1 MEQAPTLAK
10 KPLFRLLSA
19 QNIGAA
25 AYLLILILFFW
36 LYPAYVEGTK
46 GACAWLLSAWN
57 KENDYEH
64 GGLVPVFAAYLFL
77 HAWGTLPKRPLRGSL
92 HGLWVILLGALLCM
106 VAVRSQQP
114 RVAWGALPFLLS
126 GLIWCALGRRAALH
140 CAFPCFFLWLAIP
153 LPGFQQATVGM
164 QLLAAEGSH
173 WLAGVFGVETVLEG
187 TNVSSASGQ
196 WDSFNIAGG
205 CSGMRSLMALIM
217 ISAAWGYLA
226 EGLSL
231 WKRLLLGLSAI
242 PISIVAN
249 AVRVASIFICAEYV
263 SPAFAGQTWHD
274 WSGLLFFFPA
284 SLVCLVL
291 LHSLL
296 AGEWL
301 WQNRR
306 RVVRRRHG
314 EEGAAPACAA
324 DAAIA
329 GTGTAPRP
337 TEASNPAEMVVSSA
351 FPAPT
356 ASISS
361 GAAVAST
368 APTAEPATGPDSS
381 AESAGRDATSA
392 CGAPLASGAKGV
404 KGADGADAEATTN
417 EAGVCASG
425 AVSCAA
431 SGTGRPPRG
440 WRGALRAFCPALL
453 LGAAIVLIWLLPFD
467 ATIRESAISGQ
478 LPTGFELDG
487 WYGTRTQE
495 SEEERAIL
503 AADTRFSK
511 AIYQRINPITG
522 ELSPGAVQVS
532 VIFSGNDMNS
542 SIHRPERCLPA
553 QGHLN
558 LRSSKRELKLA
569 DGRSVAFTRLT
580 STTIRGEGE
589 QKQRLCH
596 VHYYVFVGNSHVCA
610 SHLQRTLLDIAD
622 RITRGEVQ
630 RWAYFQVGSSYLP
643 DDPQGEQEADAR
655 LQGLIEELLPRL
667 LKSEQLR

>member
-1 MEQAPTLAK
+1 MEQAPSLVK

-19 QNIGAA
+19 QNIGIAV
-25 AYLLILILFFW
+25 YLLILLLFFW

-77 HAWGTLPKRPLRGSL
+77 HAWGTLPKRSPGGSPGSL

-173 WLAGVFGVETVLEG
+173 WLAGLFGVETVLEG
-187 TNVSSASGQ
+187 TNVSSVSGQ

-249 AVRVASIFICAEYV
+249 AVRVASIFICAEYI

-296 AGEWL
+296 AGVWL

-314 EEGAAPACAA
+314 EEGAEQAGAA

-329 GTGTAPRP
+329 GAAAGMP
-337 TEASNPAEMVVSSA
+337 SAEPSSA
-351 FPAPT
+351 AEAEATPD
-356 ASISS
+356 ASAEQE
-361 GAAVAST
+361 GGDETPVC
-368 APTAEPATGPDSS
+368 AEP
-381 AESAGRDATSA
+381 
-392 CGAPLASGAKGV
+392 LAAGAKGV
-404 KGADGADAEATTN
+404 NGADAAAAPN
-417 EAGVCASG
+417 ETG
-425 AVSCAA
+425 SCIGEEV
-431 SGTGRPPRG
+431 SGTGRASSG
-440 WRGALRAFCPALL
+440 WAGVLRAFCPALL
-453 LGAAIVLIWLLPFD
+453 LGGAIVLTWLLPFD
-467 ATIRESAISGQ
+467 AKIRESAISGQ

-522 ELSPGAVQVS
+522 ELSPGAVLVS

-569 DGRSVAFTRLT
+569 DGRSVTFTRLT

-596 VHYYVFVGNSHVCA
+596 VHYYVFVGHSHVCA
-610 SHLQRTLLDIAD
+610 THLQRTLFDIVD

-630 RWAYFQVGSSYLP
+630 RWAYFQVGSSYRP

>member
-1 MEQAPTLAK
+1 MGHAPLSAK
-10 KPLFRLLSA
+10 RPLSHLLSA
-19 QNIGAA
+19 SNVGIA
-25 AYLLILILFFW
+25 AYLIILLLFFW

-64 GGLVPVFAAYLFL
+64 GGLVPIFALYLFI
-77 HAWGTLPKRPLRGSL
+77 HAWGTLPKRSLRGSL

-164 QLLAAEGSH
+164 QLLASEGSH
-173 WLAGVFGVETVLEG
+173 WLAGLFGVETILEG

-217 ISAAWGYLA
+217 ISAAWAYLA
-226 EGLSL
+226 DGLSL
-231 WKRLLLGLSAI
+231 WKRVLLGLSAI
-242 PISIVAN
+242 PISIIAN
-249 AVRVASIFICAEYV
+249 AVRVASIFICAEYI

-306 RVVRRRHG
+306 RVVKRRHG
-314 EEGAAPACAA
+314 EEGVAAAGAA
-324 DAAIA
+324 NAAIA
-329 GTGTAPRP
+329 GTGA
-337 TEASNPAEMVVSSA
+337 AIQAAEPLSA
-351 FPAPT
+351 AGPAP
-356 ASISS
+356 A
-361 GAAVAST
+361 
-368 APTAEPATGPDSS
+368 PDSS
-381 AESAGRDATSA
+381 AEQEGRDVTPV
-392 CGAPLASGAKGV
+392 CRAPLA
-404 KGADGADAEATTN
+404 AEAN
-417 EAGVCASG
+417 GASAAASPEAADPCAEVTDTH
-425 AVSCAA
+425 AVSDA
-431 SGTGRPPRG
+431 SRG
-440 WRGALRAFCPALL
+440 PVGLRGALRAFCPALL
-453 LGAAIVLIWLLPFD
+453 LGAAIVLTWLLPFD

-478 LPTGFELDG
+478 LPTGFDLEG

-522 ELSPGAVQVS
+522 RLSPSPILVS

-558 LRSSKRELKLA
+558 LRSSTRELKLA
-569 DGRSVAFTRLT
+569 DGRSLTFTRLT
-580 STTIRGEGE
+580 STTISGEGE
-589 QKQRLCH
+589 QKQRFCH
-596 VHYYVFVGNSHVCA
+596 VHYYVFVGHSHVCA
-610 SHLQRTLLDIAD
+610 THLQRTLLDMAD
-622 RITRGEVQ
+622 RIAGGVVQ
-630 RWAYFQVGSSYLP
+630 RWAYFQVGTSYRP
-643 DDPQGEQEADAR
+643 NDEQGEQEADAR
-655 LQGLIEELLPRL
+655 LQSLIGDLLPGLLQQELLR
-667 LKSEQLR
+667 